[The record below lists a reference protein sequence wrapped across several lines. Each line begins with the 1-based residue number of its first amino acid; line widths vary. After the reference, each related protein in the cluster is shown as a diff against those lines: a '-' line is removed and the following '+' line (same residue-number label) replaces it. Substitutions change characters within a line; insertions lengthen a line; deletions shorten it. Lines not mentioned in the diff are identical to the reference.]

1 MVEYDFKIVLVANR
15 SWSLF
20 GIIANSNIPKKAT
33 PEPGIISECR
43 SVNPD
48 QSSPQFIRQGLP
60 LSEIETLTPVRKASH
75 KLFEASLKHDR
86 GIVYV
91 PDARIRR
98 TERYNLTRFNID
110 AEFFIVSTF
119 PDLEK
124 IPLDAITLDNSSFR
138 FRRGK
143 EEMVYGQADVLEKL
157 SRVDVTH
164 GRDAWRSIQV
174 VSRHF
179 ELLPILH
186 EKVAAANR
194 QRPPSP
200 LGKLPFPR

>member
-1 MVEYDFKIVLVANR
+1 M
-15 SWSLF
+15 
-20 GIIANSNIPKKAT
+20 
-33 PEPGIISECR
+33 
-43 SVNPD
+43 
-48 QSSPQFIRQGLP
+48 
-60 LSEIETLTPVRKASH
+60 
-75 KLFEASLKHDR
+75 
-86 GIVYV
+86 

-157 SRVDVTH
+157 SRVYVTH

-200 LGKLPFPR
+200 LGKLPFPPLVHQQTSHAPPPVGTCETPHLQRMSSNSKTMKSE